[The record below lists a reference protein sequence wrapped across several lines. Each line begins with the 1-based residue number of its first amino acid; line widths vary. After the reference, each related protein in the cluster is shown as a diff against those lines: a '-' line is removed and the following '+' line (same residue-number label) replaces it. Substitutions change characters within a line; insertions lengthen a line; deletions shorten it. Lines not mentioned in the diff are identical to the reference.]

1 MEREKMKE
9 EALKR
14 MKKLELHYN
23 AIRDFKKKDSVINKS
38 ETMGALFWLTD
49 EEKKMVE
56 EVENEYGIMVY
67 HIIHHNAEFGECYCM
82 LYVSNYEED
91 WQVDNELIDENIVYA
106 YVYNKDDEC
115 CSEFGTIAIKK
126 SFGGLV
132 RIG

>member
-23 AIRDFKKKDSVINKS
+23 AIRDFEKKDSVINKS

-67 HIIHHNAEFGECYCM
+67 HIIHHNAKFGECYCM

-91 WQVDNELIDENIVYA
+91 WQTDNELLQDDIVYA
-106 YVYNKDDEC
+106 YVYNKDNEDF
-115 CSEFGTIAIKK
+115 SEFGTIAVRR

-132 RIG
+132 RIS